1 MKSTII
7 TVRYSIFSKPH
18 ITILVS
24 EDSLEPSLM
33 SNRPVFESPEA
44 WSRTENF
51 TSAIRPALILSWFT
65 KIVSTY
71 FWRVVCVKKRLKKRK
86 KMENIDQQKKSSRPP
101 TGSSSS
107 SSRVDFTIEKKKVF
121 LIKSFFNNGE
131 FLDGKITPVNEEK
144 KKTTR
149 SSSNDLKCFQYV

>member
-1 MKSTII
+1 MVSTVI

-24 EDSLEPSLM
+24 KESLEPSLM
-33 SNRPVFESPEA
+33 SNRPIFESPEA

-71 FWRVVCVKKRLKKRK
+71 FWRVVCDKKVEKRK

-107 SSRVDFTIEKKKVF
+107 SSRVDFIKNREKRIFIEKFF
-121 LIKSFFNNGE
+121 L
-131 FLDGKITPVNEEK
+131 LDRKFSDWKITPVNEEK

>member
-1 MKSTII
+1 MES
-7 TVRYSIFSKPH
+7 TVRYSIFVKPH

-107 SSRVDFTIEKKKVF
+107 SSRVDFTIEKKS
-121 LIKSFFNNGE
+121 IFNNGE